1 MKEQFE
7 FYPPRRL
14 GTIFHLGM
22 ILVLTGSSVWG
33 FWQISTAEVA
43 PELLPYLGVVLLS
56 FLAIP
61 FLVYNFYGL
70 QRSRYILERGGIIL
84 QWGWRSETIAMD
96 TINWVYRAEELEPT
110 PKPPAIRWPGVVSGT
125 RGIQRGSRV
134 EFLASQTTE
143 LVVISA
149 GPNYFVISP
158 AEVENFLDTYRK
170 MTELGSIDQLSP
182 ETFNPA
188 RFVQEIVT
196 QRFVQIITG
205 TGLVLNISLLA
216 LTLRAIPRQETIS
229 LGFDPFGI
237 PYPAFGSVRLILFP
251 IISGASFL
259 ANLILGFFLYRN
271 IENRPLSYLMWSSS
285 VFISILFLISLGFML
300 L

>member
-22 ILVLTGSSVWG
+22 ILILAAGSVWG
-33 FWQISTAEVA
+33 FWQISVAEVA
-43 PELLPYLGVVLLS
+43 PELLPYLGLVLLS

-84 QWGWRSETIAMD
+84 QWGWRSETIAME

-110 PKPPAIRWPGVVSGT
+110 PKPPAIRWPGAVSGT

-134 EFLASQTTE
+134 EFLASQTKD
-143 LVVISA
+143 LVVIST

-158 AEVENFLDTYRK
+158 AEVDNFLDTYRR
-170 MTELGSIDQLSP
+170 MTELGSIDQLNS

-188 RFVQEIVT
+188 RFLQEIVT
-196 QRFVQIITG
+196 QRFVQVITG
-205 TGLVLNISLLA
+205 SGLLLNISLLI
-216 LTLRAIPRQETIS
+216 LILQTIPRQETIS
-229 LGFDPFGI
+229 LGFDPFGN

-259 ANLILGFFLYRN
+259 VNLILGFFLYRSD
-271 IENRPLSYLMWSSS
+271 ENRPLSYLMWSSS
-285 VFISILFLISLGFML
+285 VIITILLHLALRYIL

>member
-14 GTIFHLGM
+14 GTFFHLGM
-22 ILVLTGSSVWG
+22 MLILTAGSIWG

-43 PELLPYLGVVLLS
+43 PELLPYLGLVLLS

-61 FLVYNFYGL
+61 FLVYHFYGL

-96 TINWVYRAEELEPT
+96 TINWVYRAEELEPS
-110 PKPPAIRWPGVVSGT
+110 PKPPAIRWPGAVSGT

-134 EFLASQTTE
+134 EFLASQTKG

-158 AEVENFLDTYRK
+158 AGVDNFLNTYQR
-170 MTELGSIDQLSP
+170 MTELGSIEQLSP

-188 RFVQEIVT
+188 RFLQEIIT

-205 TGLVLNISLLA
+205 SGLLLNVSLLV
-216 LTLRAIPRQETIS
+216 LTLRAIPRQDTIS

-259 ANLILGFFLYRN
+259 VNLILGFFLYRN

-285 VFISILFLISLGFML
+285 VFISILFHLGLGYIL